1 MDRISE
7 TKGGIMF
14 CINCGKEL
22 REEANF
28 CANCGKPVQNSETS
42 DFAENSKDQS
52 QDKKTQEFLDRCDD
66 LMDNEQYAEA
76 VQLLTEAIRLDSTD
90 AENYG
95 LRGLAYHRMEKYAD
109 AVKDFS
115 KAIKLNPSDGDNYGS
130 RGIAYM
136 NLGIRK
142 DKREYFEKALEDLE
156 EALQLGTSDNDD
168 DLRELIEGL
177 QDTLEEADEYAD
189 TKSGSNNDGDG
200 YSIGKTLL
208 ELGGA
213 FLGGFLTGMA
223 SDDDDDD

>member
-1 MDRISE
+1 
-7 TKGGIMF
+7 MF

-28 CANCGKPVQNSETS
+28 CANCGKPVQNSETP

-52 QDKKTQEFLDRCDD
+52 QDKKTQEFLDRCHD

-95 LRGLAYHRMEKYAD
+95 LRGLAYHMMEKYAD

-115 KAIKLNPSDGDNYGS
+115 KAIKLDPSDGYNYES

-156 EALQLGTSDNDD
+156 EALQLGTNDNDD

-189 TKSGSNNDGDG
+189 TESDKRSNYDGDG

-208 ELGGA
+208 GLGGA

-223 SDDDDDD
+223 SDDDDD